1 MAKRLRIASGIAAIW
16 EGAGDMLPFTSPL
29 SYLSRLK
36 FHSSFNYIRATKR
49 LTYTLNLPATG
60 NVAVK
65 VASYVLG
72 NHGVAGQPFIVGKIV
87 VNGVP
92 VAFSG
97 SVPVHQFTTG
107 ETDVYARFLSLGV
120 NATSIVVHEY
130 SVQGGNP
137 DAYRSRPA
145 QSFQV
150 TVEVT
155 DMLL

>member
-16 EGAGDMLPFTSPL
+16 EGTGDTLPFTSPL
-29 SYLSRLK
+29 SHLSRLK
-36 FHSSFNYIRATKR
+36 FHSSLNYIRATKR
-49 LTYTLNLPATG
+49 LTYTLNIPATG
-60 NVAVK
+60 AVAVK
-65 VASYVLG
+65 VASYTLG
-72 NHGVAGQPFIVGKIV
+72 PHGVAGQPFIVGKIV

-107 ETDVYARFLSLGV
+107 DADPYARFLSLGV
-120 NATSIVVHEY
+120 TATNIVVHEY
-130 SVQGGNP
+130 SVQGGP
-137 DAYRSRPA
+137 PVAYRNRPA